1 MWEDDANPVMM
12 GKDPKIRRGDIVL
25 EAGRGVF
32 AKTGRELEDGGDVD
46 VQLDRRP
53 SMEAK

>member
-1 MWEDDANPVMM
+1 MWEDDRNPVMM
-12 GKDPKIRRGDIVL
+12 GKGPKIRRSDIAL
-25 EAGRGVF
+25 EAGRGGF